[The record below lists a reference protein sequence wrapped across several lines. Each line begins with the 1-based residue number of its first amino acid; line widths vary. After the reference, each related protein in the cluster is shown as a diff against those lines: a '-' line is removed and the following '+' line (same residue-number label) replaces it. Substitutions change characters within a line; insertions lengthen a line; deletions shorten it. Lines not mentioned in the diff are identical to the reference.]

1 MNYRLLSLLAALLA
15 ITTAALL
22 SCSPV
27 SEPELSQA
35 EKPGGP
41 PALVIDQ
48 DAPLLLDE
56 PGETERPAV
65 AAAPAA
71 LGENTACFVCHANYQ
86 AEPLAKQHAGA
97 DVGCV
102 SCHGPVRHVAT
113 ALVLPPGADAAAFLE
128 EEIDPVLCR
137 RAEKAAE
144 DIVVA
149 YEVSRGWECER
160 VGHLKIGF
168 DVRSLGPADP
178 QTGYRD
184 PVSGIR
190 RIEVKGRTHG
200 QAIRMTTNEWYK
212 AAQLSDTYWLYV
224 VWDPLDNPNP
234 EPLCIQNPVKRLDH
248 AKREVIVARYFDIP
262 SEAIEQASVGDK
274 P

>member
-56 PGETERPAV
+56 PGRAENPL
-65 AAAPAA
+65 PAA
-71 LGENTACFVCHANYQ
+71 SPHPQLLTKQERVLAENGPCFVCHVNYQ

-102 SCHGPVRHVAT
+102 SCHGPSYAHRNDENNT
-113 ALVLPPGADAAAFLE
+113 TPPDVMYPRNG
-128 EEIDPVLCR
+128 IDPACR
-137 RAEKAAE
+137 KCHASHDVPAGK
-144 DIVVA
+144 IVTLWLQRFADKTDAQSIVCTDCHGDH
-149 YEVSRGWECER
+149 R
-160 VGHLKIGF
+160 LK
-168 DVRSLGPADP
+168 VRTVRWDKK
-178 QTGYRD
+178 TG
-184 PVSGIR
+184 
-190 RIEVKGRTHG
+190 K
-200 QAIRMTTNEWYK
+200 
-212 AAQLSDTYWLYV
+212 LL
-224 VWDPLDNPNP
+224 
-234 EPLCIQNPVKRLDH
+234 
-248 AKREVIVARYFDIP
+248 
-262 SEAIEQASVGDK
+262 
-274 P
+274 

>member
-1 MNYRLLSLLAALLA
+1 MDMNYRLLSLLAALLA
-15 ITTAALL
+15 ITAVAPL

-65 AAAPAA
+65 AAAPAS

-102 SCHGPVRHVAT
+102 SCHGLSYAHRNDENNT
-113 ALVLPPGADAAAFLE
+113 TPPDVMYPRNG
-128 EEIDPVLCR
+128 IDPACR
-137 RAEKAAE
+137 KCHASHDVPAGK
-144 DIVVA
+144 IVTLWLQRFPDKTDAQSIVCTDCHGDH
-149 YEVSRGWECER
+149 R
-160 VGHLKIGF
+160 LK
-168 DVRSLGPADP
+168 VRTVRWDKK
-178 QTGYRD
+178 TG
-184 PVSGIR
+184 
-190 RIEVKGRTHG
+190 K
-200 QAIRMTTNEWYK
+200 
-212 AAQLSDTYWLYV
+212 LL
-224 VWDPLDNPNP
+224 
-234 EPLCIQNPVKRLDH
+234 
-248 AKREVIVARYFDIP
+248 
-262 SEAIEQASVGDK
+262 
-274 P
+274 